1 MSLLSDLR
9 YGARV
14 LMKSP
19 LTSAAA
25 ILSLALGIGGTTTI
39 FSAVD
44 AVLLRPLPYAE
55 PERLVMVSATNP
67 MTGGGSPTRRG
78 GDLSPGDY
86 LDYRNNS
93 SFEGLACIWPGPVR
107 LTGDGPPEQAT
118 AAQVSG
124 NFFSVVGVGAIAG
137 RTFLPAD
144 DAAGRPAQA
153 VLSETLWQRRYGRSS
168 EVIGRTITVS
178 DRPVEVVGI
187 VPATFRFEERTDL
200 WLLGDGGL
208 PRFTS
213 IPNLAQNRDVHVLTV
228 VGRLRRNVSIQEA
241 QAELDV
247 IAARLAREHP
257 ATNKGWGIA
266 LDPLQSALVGH
277 TRRMLMLLLAA
288 VALMLMIASVNVANL
303 MLVRTQAR
311 AIELAMRTA
320 LGASPARLIRQLLVE
335 SILLA
340 ACGGALGVA
349 LAVWGIDVLVRLAP
363 EGLPR
368 VDEIAIDARL
378 AGFAVAVT
386 AAVAVGFGFWPAWRA
401 SRSPLN
407 TAVHGNVR
415 ATEGK
420 ERRRSQLLL
429 VSSEL
434 ALAQVLLVAAGLLVA
449 SFARLISVN
458 PGFDP
463 RNLVAADVSLPA
475 AKYRDPMTRIRF
487 HEAVLE
493 RLASTPG
500 VDAAAMAMQAPMR
513 PPITRGVWIEGRP
526 DPPPGEFQLMRFMTV
541 SESYFAVAG
550 IQVLRGRGI
559 AREDG
564 VRSPDVVLVNEA
576 FARRYFPGQDPIN
589 RRIGYGSRNDPHYW
603 RTIVGLV
610 ADTREQLGESG
621 RATAYAPF
629 RQSLEPWNFSSYL
642 VKTSMPLASVGVA
655 IQKAVLASDPDQPVS
670 RLRPVEADMRAT
682 IATER
687 FTTVIAATFAGLA
700 LVLAVVGTF
709 GVMTHVVGGRTR
721 ELGVRMA
728 LGATR
733 GRIIA
738 LVVGQAARV
747 VVAAAIVG
755 VGAALVLGRSIQ
767 ALLYEVRPQD
777 PATLSASAL
786 ILIATALAASY
797 IPIRR
802 VLAKNP
808 IASLRSE

>member
-1 MSLLSDLR
+1 
-9 YGARV
+9 
-14 LMKSP
+14 
-19 LTSAAA
+19 
-25 ILSLALGIGGTTTI
+25 
-39 FSAVD
+39 
-44 AVLLRPLPYAE
+44 
-55 PERLVMVSATNP
+55 
-67 MTGGGSPTRRG
+67 
-78 GDLSPGDY
+78 
-86 LDYRNNS
+86 
-93 SFEGLACIWPGPVR
+93 
-107 LTGDGPPEQAT
+107 
-118 AAQVSG
+118 
-124 NFFSVVGVGAIAG
+124 
-137 RTFLPAD
+137 
-144 DAAGRPAQA
+144 
-153 VLSETLWQRRYGRSS
+153 
-168 EVIGRTITVS
+168 
-178 DRPVEVVGI
+178 
-187 VPATFRFEERTDL
+187 
-200 WLLGDGGL
+200 
-208 PRFTS
+208 
-213 IPNLAQNRDVHVLTV
+213 
-228 VGRLRRNVSIQEA
+228 
-241 QAELDV
+241 
-247 IAARLAREHP
+247 
-257 ATNKGWGIA
+257 
-266 LDPLQSALVGH
+266 
-277 TRRMLMLLLAA
+277 
-288 VALMLMIASVNVANL
+288 

-311 AIELAMRTA
+311 GIELAMRTA
-320 LGASPARLIRQLLVE
+320 LGASPARLIRQLLAE
-335 SILLA
+335 STLLA

-349 LAVWGIDVLVRLAP
+349 LAVWGVDVLVRFAP

-368 VDEIAIDARL
+368 VDEIAIDGRL
-378 AGFAVAVT
+378 AAFAVVVT

-415 ATEGK
+415 TTEGK

-449 SFARLISVN
+449 SFARLLSVN

-463 RNLVAADVSLPA
+463 RNLVTADVSLPG
-475 AKYRDPMTRIRF
+475 AKYGDPMMRIRF

-493 RLASTPG
+493 RLAATPG
-500 VDAAAMAMQAPMR
+500 VDAAAMAMQGPMR
-513 PPITRGVWIEGRP
+513 PSTITRGVWIEGRP
-526 DPPPGEFQLMRFMTV
+526 DPPPGEFQLMKFITV
-541 SESYFAVAG
+541 SENYFAVTG
-550 IQVLRGRGI
+550 VPILRGRGI
-559 AREDG
+559 GREDG
-564 VRSPDVVLVNEA
+564 VKSPDVVLVNEA

-589 RRIGYGSRNDPHYW
+589 RRIGYGARSDPHYW

-610 ADTREQLGESG
+610 ADTREQLGESP
-621 RATAYAPF
+621 RPTAFAPF
-629 RQSLEPWNFSSYL
+629 RQALEPWNFASYL
-642 VKTSMPLASVGVA
+642 VKTSLPLATVGHA
-655 IQKAVLASDPDQPVS
+655 IQEAVLASDSDQPVS
-670 RLRPVEADMRAT
+670 RLRPVAADMRAT
-682 IATER
+682 IATEQ

-709 GVMTHVVGGRTR
+709 GVMTQVVGGRTR